1 MSNDDGTDDE
11 FTALLEEAEGA
22 LENLDEYL
30 GSAERLDELEEL
42 EEATPEAVL
51 SDVETLASVA
61 VEIQELVETIDLS
74 ELPEA
79 VDGDELL
86 AAIETGE
93 IPNAIAEDETGVG
106 DVVDVAKLFKAIDLL
121 EAWDATDLTDLW
133 REKRE
138 LEEAVDDLADADD
151 EGGDVGMIESAASTA
166 ADKATDMADD
176 EDGFVDGDWADDADP
191 RDVLGDVNV
200 MEDPEAYQVAIQQAA
215 MQGIDAFRA
224 ALLET
229 HEKFER
235 LVEYNRERMRRRDTS
250 ARSRN
255 PTAASTMPTERA
267 AVGSGVKHGTVPQD
281 VHLST
286 APSRKRIYGDR
297 FERERK
303 RKREREAEDRN
314 RNRDRNRN
322 GNRKRE
328 REAEDRNRN
337 GNRKRRRDDD
347 D

>member
-1 MSNDDGTDDE
+1 MSNDANTDDE

-30 GSAERLDELEEL
+30 GSAERLDELEEM

-51 SDVETLASVA
+51 DDVDTLASVA

-79 VDGDELL
+79 VDGGELL

-93 IPNAIAEDETGVG
+93 IPDAITEDETGVG

-138 LEEAVDDLADADD
+138 LEAAVDDLANADD
-151 EGGDVGMIESAASTA
+151 EDGDGGMIESAASTA

-176 EDGFVDGDWADDADP
+176 EEGFGDGDWMDDADP
-191 RDVLGDVNV
+191 RDVLGDINV

-250 ARSRN
+250 ASSRN

-281 VHLST
+281 VRLST
-286 APSRKRIYGDR
+286 APSRKRIYGGR
-297 FERERK
+297 FERERE

-314 RNRDRNRN
+314 RNRN
-322 GNRKRE
+322 GNQNRE

-337 GNRKRRRDDD
+337 RNGNPKRRRDDD

>member
-1 MSNDDGTDDE
+1 MSNDAHTDDE
-11 FTALLEEAEGA
+11 FAALVEEAEGA

-30 GSAERLDELEEL
+30 GSVERLDELEEL
-42 EEATPEAVL
+42 EESTPEAIL
-51 SDVETLASVA
+51 NDVETLASVA

-74 ELPEA
+74 ELPKA
-79 VDGDELL
+79 IDGDELL
-86 AAIETGE
+86 AAIEAGE
-93 IPNAIAEDETGVG
+93 IPDAIAEDETGVG
-106 DVVDVAKLFKAIDLL
+106 DVVDVAKLFRAIDLL
-121 EAWDATDLTDLW
+121 DAWDATDLTDFW

-151 EGGDVGMIESAASTA
+151 GDADENQGMIETAASTA
-166 ADKATDMADD
+166 AAKATDAADD
-176 EDGFVDGDWADDADP
+176 EDGFLDREWVDDADP
-191 RDVLGDVNV
+191 RDALGDVNV

-229 HEKFER
+229 HAKFER

-255 PTAASTMPTERA
+255 PTAASTMPTERS

-281 VHLST
+281 VRLST

-303 RKREREAEDRN
+303 RKREREAEN
-314 RNRDRNRN
+314 RNRNRN
-322 GNRKRE
+322 GNQKRE
-328 REAEDRNRN
+328 REAE
-337 GNRKRRRDDD
+337 NRKRRRDDD